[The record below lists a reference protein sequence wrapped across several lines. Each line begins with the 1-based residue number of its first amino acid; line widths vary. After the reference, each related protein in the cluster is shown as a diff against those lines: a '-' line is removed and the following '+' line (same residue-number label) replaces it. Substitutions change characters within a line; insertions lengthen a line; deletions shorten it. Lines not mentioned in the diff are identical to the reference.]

1 MKIARRAEG
10 GQALVEFAL
19 VLPVLLLVILGILDL
34 ARAVSQENTLAFAAR
49 EGTRY
54 AIVHGSNG
62 SPAISCPSPGP
73 GASSCANAA
82 VTDVVTRNAI
92 GVPNITVILGYPD
105 GKNDRNSR
113 VSVDATAPFVP
124 LPSQYLLNGALTVT
138 LRGGSMLV
146 IQR

>member
-1 MKIARRAEG
+1 MNIARRAEDG
-10 GQALVEFAL
+10 AQALVEFAL

-62 SPAISCPSPGP
+62 SPAISCPIIT
-73 GASSCANAA
+73 SSCANPA

-105 GKNDRNSR
+105 ARNDRGWR